1 MKATLPQPRVFEFYF
16 QDVDTLVQ
24 VEDGDETVVIRA
36 TRHSFSERRK
46 AFFIRQLAAEGF
58 IPNSYQWLLSH
69 DSPSCP
75 GVRWL
80 VDYSWLNP
88 PKAVLAE
95 THRFMVRLIVGAALF
110 WLILMLS
117 LFMR

>member
-58 IPNSYQWLLSH
+58 IPHSCQWLSAQAA
-69 DSPSCP
+69 PSSP

-80 VDYSWLNP
+80 VDFSWVEL
-88 PKAVLAE
+88 PKAALTEAR
-95 THRFMVRLIVGAALF
+95 RFMVRLLAGAALL
-110 WLILMLS
+110 WLALMLAVM
-117 LFMR
+117 LH